1 MSQKLDIL
9 MLYSESLVRAKES
22 VVREIG
28 EINETLQSDDELALR
43 TLARKQAS
51 EERDSVTEMMPLPAK
66 EIRKLERKISIRSKS
81 FLERTTS
88 MSSTDTPDCQVQKK
102 TSKVTFR

>member
-1 MSQKLDIL
+1 
-9 MLYSESLVRAKES
+9 MLYSEGLVRAKES

-28 EINETLQSDDELALR
+28 EINDTLQNDDELALR

-51 EERDSVTEMMPLPAK
+51 EERDSVTEVLPAK
-66 EIRKLERKISIRSKS
+66 EMRQLERKMSIRSKS
-81 FLERTTS
+81 FLDRTNS
-88 MSSTDTPDCQVQKK
+88 LSFNEPNNEAQVQKK

>member
-1 MSQKLDIL
+1 

-28 EINETLQSDDELALR
+28 EINETLQSDDDLALR

-51 EERDSVTEMMPLPAK
+51 EERDSVKEILQAK

-81 FLERTTS
+81 FLERTNS
-88 MSSTDTPDCQVQKK
+88 LSLNDSNESQVQKK